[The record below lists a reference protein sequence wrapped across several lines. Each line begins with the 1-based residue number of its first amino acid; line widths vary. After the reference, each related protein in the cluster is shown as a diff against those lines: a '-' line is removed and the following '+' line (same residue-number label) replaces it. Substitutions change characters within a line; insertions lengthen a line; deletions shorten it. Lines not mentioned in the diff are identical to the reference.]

1 VGTRRLTLLRHG
13 KAQSIDACAE
23 DFERTLTRRGIIE
36 AREMAMRIVYRDLIP
51 DLILVSPAERAWAT
65 AEIVAA
71 ACELDAKQVQCAREL
86 YLATPEATWR
96 LLNGRDA
103 ALRHIMIC
111 GHNPGLSQIASR
123 LGPKPQARE
132 LPTVQSLK
140 QGNCRPRAS
149 PAPSGTTRR
158 GKRSSP
164 RPPSASTWTTRRA
177 WRTSG
182 CRGFGP
188 SLLRLAALQAHQPP
202 PIAFVR
208 ARVRPGPRHLRQ
220 PLLLP

>member
-23 DFERTLTRRGIIE
+23 DFERPLTRRGTIE

-96 LLNGRDA
+96 LLSGRNP

-123 LGPKPQARE
+123 LGPKPLPRE
-132 LPTVQSLK
+132 LPTA
-140 QGNCRPRAS
+140 GIAS
-149 PAPSGTTRR
+149 AVWHNAQWQTLQPE
-158 GKRSSP
+158 
-164 RPPSASTWTTRRA
+164 SAVSCDLDDPESMADLW
-177 WRTSG
+177 
-182 CRGFGP
+182 
-188 SLLRLAALQAHQPP
+188 
-202 PIAFVR
+202 V
-208 ARVRPGPRHLRQ
+208 
-220 PLLLP
+220 